1 MKVVLING
9 SPRTNS
15 NDGLALLEMKKIFEK
30 ENIEVKEFSVG
41 TKVIRGCIAC
51 GKCKQIGRCVFD
63 DLVNEVAKEFE
74 SADGLVVSSPVYYAQ
89 ANGTLVSLLQRLFY
103 STNFSKR
110 MKVGCAIAV
119 ARRSGTTATFDEL
132 NKYFSISEMP
142 IVTSFYWNNLHG
154 MSEGEAIKDEE
165 GISTVKQLA
174 KNMIFLMKAIKKE
187 KENGDL
193 EHEKHEYTNFIKD

>member
-9 SPRTNS
+9 SPRANS

-30 ENIEVKEFSVG
+30 ENIEVKDFSVG
-41 TKVIRGCIAC
+41 TKVVRGCIAC

-110 MKVGCAIAV
+110 MK
-119 ARRSGTTATFDEL
+119 L
-132 NKYFSISEMP
+132 
-142 IVTSFYWNNLHG
+142 
-154 MSEGEAIKDEE
+154 
-165 GISTVKQLA
+165 
-174 KNMIFLMKAIKKE
+174 
-187 KENGDL
+187 
-193 EHEKHEYTNFIKD
+193 

>member
-9 SPRTNS
+9 SPRQNS
-15 NDGLALLEMKKIFEK
+15 NDGLALQEMKKIFEK

-41 TKVIRGCIAC
+41 TKVVRGCIAC

-74 SADGLVVSSPVYYAQ
+74 SADGLVVASPVYYAQ

-103 STNFSKR
+103 STKFSKR

-154 MSEGEAIKDEE
+154 MSEEEAKKDKE
-165 GISTVKQLA
+165 GVSTVKQLA
-174 KNMIFLMKAIKKE
+174 KNMIFLMRAIEKE
-187 KENGDL
+187 KENNDL
-193 EHEKHEYTNFIKD
+193 EHEKHEYTNFFQD